1 MFTCCC
7 LHFSFSHCCI
17 WLSFSVFMS
26 WIPNEIWAPEGM
38 IISFVCTCPWN
49 LFANFQWPVCDRK
62 PQKAWQRLHHPM
74 WVVCLRYMFWICSLS
89 RCTHSKNMYFKQNSL
104 KWEGAPSSTQREQ
117 RWWKSGHPEEHCWLN
132 WVLKGVSWLMATC
145 PSSLSHLKVF
155 RFLSE
160 HVSLA
165 SLSVGSCQIVNC
177 DTVEG
182 WSQSSSQVKHSWWA
196 RRV

>member
-1 MFTCCC
+1 MSTCCH

-49 LFANFQWPVCDRK
+49 LFANFQWPVCDRI

-74 WVVCLRYMFWICSLS
+74 WVVCLRYIFWICSWS

-104 KWEGAPSSTQREQ
+104 KWEGALSSTRREQ
-117 RWWKSGHPEEHCWLN
+117 KWAPWGALLAELGVKRGLLTDGHLPQFS
-132 WVLKGVSWLMATC
+132 VA
-145 PSSLSHLKVF
+145 LKVF

-165 SLSVGSCQIVNC
+165 SLCVGSCQIVNC

-182 WSQSSSQVKHSWWA
+182 WSRSSSQVKHSWWA